1 MQSATQI
8 NEQLSQTVQFPALDG
23 YQLQGTRYFAT
34 VPAKA
39 NLVVAGATGVPHE
52 FYRRFAEYMTQFGYQ
67 IFTFDYRGV
76 GKSSPKSLKGFDM
89 SYLDW
94 GKLDLAG
101 AIEYLS
107 KEPLPLF
114 MVGHSYGGH
123 ALGLLPNHDKL
134 LACYTFGTG
143 AGWHGYMPLKERFK
157 VQVVWNIVFPPIV
170 AVTGYLPWSKFNM
183 GSDLPLNVYKQWRK
197 WCKNPKYFFADPEQK
212 HLIEQYAAVK
222 VPIYA
227 VSALDD
233 DWALPASCRAFMQ
246 HYRQAQV
253 SYVSLQPQ
261 DVAMKTIGHMGY
273 FKKDAEQIW
282 NKIRSTFD
290 GFL

>member
-23 YQLQGTRYFAT
+23 YQLKGTRYFAT
-34 VPAKA
+34 TPAKA
-39 NLVVAGATGVPHE
+39 NIVVAGATGVPHE

-157 VQVVWNIVFPPIV
+157 IQVVWNIVFPPIV

-197 WCKNPKYFFADPEQK
+197 WCKNPKYFFADPEQQY
-212 HLIEQYAAVK
+212 LIEQYASVK
-222 VPIYA
+222 TPIYA

-282 NKIRSTFD
+282 NKIRTTFD